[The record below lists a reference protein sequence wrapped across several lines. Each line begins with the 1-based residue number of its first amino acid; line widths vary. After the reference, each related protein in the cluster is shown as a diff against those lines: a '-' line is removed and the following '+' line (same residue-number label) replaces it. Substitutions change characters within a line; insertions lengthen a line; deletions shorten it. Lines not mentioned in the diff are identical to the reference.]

1 MATDHVVKSVLFVIA
16 MESEAQPLLNRLEL
30 VPLENSI
37 PHSPCKIFVGE
48 HNGAKVSVVIN
59 GKCETY
65 KVDNVG
71 TTPAALSTF
80 LAINQLK
87 PDLVVNAGTA
97 GGFKRKGASI
107 GDSYIS
113 TLIKN
118 HDRRI
123 PIPGFTEYGV
133 GSYESLQVPQLVKV
147 RLLAERTLDQTTF
160 RTLIYLYMYRRSA
173 LKLV

>member
-1 MATDHVVKSVLFVIA
+1 MIVKNVLFVIA
-16 MESEAQPLLNRLEL
+16 LESEAQPLLNRLEL

-48 HNGAKVSVVIN
+48 HNRAKVSVVIN
-59 GKCETY
+59 GKCDTF

-87 PDLVVNAGTA
+87 PDLVINAGTA

-113 TLIKN
+113 TLVKY
-118 HDRRI
+118 HDRRF
-123 PIPGFTEYGV
+123 PPKGYAYGV
-133 GSYESLQVPQLVKV
+133 GSYESHPVPNLIMVSRCFRCLQ
-147 RLLAERTLDQTTF
+147 LD
-160 RTLIYLYMYRRSA
+160 
-173 LKLV
+173 